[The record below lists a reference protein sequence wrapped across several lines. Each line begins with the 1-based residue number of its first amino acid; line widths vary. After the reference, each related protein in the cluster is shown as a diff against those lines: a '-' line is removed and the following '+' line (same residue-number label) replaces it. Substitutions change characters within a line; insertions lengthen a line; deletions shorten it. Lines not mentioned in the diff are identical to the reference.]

1 MQHNRL
7 SEQECGKIPTFFLG
21 IDPMIAYISLPAA
34 VVRGMLV
41 IALILTGVAFAQPYS
56 SRTQHVGLPAVPDVP
71 HDIDAAHKISLGRKL
86 FFDKRLSRD
95 GTISCA
101 SCHQPERAFADSRS
115 IAQGIGGRLGTRN
128 SPSLINSVFQASQ
141 FWDGR
146 RGSLEEQALDP
157 LLNKREHGMPDQK
170 AILAVLKADPVYVRQ
185 FAKAFPTDGSSVT
198 VQNLARALAAFEST
212 LIAADSAF
220 DRYFYQQNSKALSP
234 KQQRGL
240 ALFTGTAQCVRCHEI
255 GANSALLSDNQ
266 FHNLSVGIKNIENR
280 LASLTMRLAT
290 QHARGA
296 SIDSEV
302 LNDRE
307 IAELGRFA
315 VTLEPADIGKFRTPS
330 LRNVALT
337 APYMHDGS
345 IATLDA
351 AVEYELYYR
360 SAERGFPLILTPDE
374 KSDLVAFLESLTSS
388 PAALA
393 KLGHTISSGTSA
405 VTRSTTAR
413 RQLNGVSSSPPH

>member
-1 MQHNRL
+1 MV
-7 SEQECGKIPTFFLG
+7 
-21 IDPMIAYISLPAA
+21 AYNSLPVA
-34 VVRGMLV
+34 VLRGLLV
-41 IALILTGVAFAQPYS
+41 VALILAGVAFAQPNS
-56 SRTQHVGLPAVPDVP
+56 GLTLHAGLPPVPSIS
-71 HDIDAAHKISLGRKL
+71 HEKGAAIKVSLGRKL

-95 GTISCA
+95 GSISCA
-101 SCHQPERAFADSRS
+101 SCHQPERMFADGRS
-115 IAQGIGGRLGTRN
+115 IAQGIDGKLGTRN
-128 SPSLINSVFQASQ
+128 SPSLINSVFQESQ

-157 LLNKREHGMPDQK
+157 FVNGREHGMPNQK
-170 AILAVLKADPVYVRQ
+170 AILAVLRADPDYAGQ
-185 FAKAFPTDGSSVT
+185 FAKAFPNRGGSVT
-198 VQNLARALAAFEST
+198 VQNVARALAAFEST
-212 LIAADSAF
+212 LVAADSAF
-220 DRYFYQQNSKALSP
+220 DRYFYLKDSKALSS

-240 ALFTGTAQCVRCHEI
+240 ALFIGPAQCVRCHEI
-255 GANSALLSDNQ
+255 GADSALFSDSQ
-266 FHNLSVGIKNIENR
+266 FHNLSVGIKTIEHR
-280 LASLTMRLAT
+280 LASLTTRLAR

-296 SIDSEV
+296 SIDSDV
-302 LNDRE
+302 LNDSE

-345 IATLDA
+345 VTTLTA

-374 KSDLVAFLESLTSS
+374 KSDLVAFLESLTTS

-393 KLGHTISSGTSA
+393 KLGI
-405 VTRSTTAR
+405 RSHHEPA
-413 RQLNGVSSSPPH
+413 L